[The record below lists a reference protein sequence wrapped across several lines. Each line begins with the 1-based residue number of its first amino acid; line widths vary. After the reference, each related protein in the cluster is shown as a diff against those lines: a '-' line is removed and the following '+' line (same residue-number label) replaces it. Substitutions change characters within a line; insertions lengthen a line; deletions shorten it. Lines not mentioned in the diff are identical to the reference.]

1 MANSAVNM
9 NGTLVVVGTR
19 VTVHGAVTTIAGSG
33 VGKPALTAMATD
45 AVVVTTILGDQVN
58 LQAGDC
64 HAVVEKRTGNDARS
78 TDGFAIAL
86 NDQVVFNGLVTSKSD
101 GPWGINGQLT
111 VLTDFSGSSVVV
123 SSGCVDNG

>member
-1 MANSAVNM
+1 MNSAVGM
-9 NGTLVVVGTR
+9 NGKSVSVGDHC
-19 VTVHGAVTTIAGSG
+19 TVHGAVTTIAGSG
-33 VGKPALTAMATD
+33 VGKPALTTMATD

-86 NDQVVFNGLVTSKSD
+86 NDQVVFNGLVTAKTD
-101 GPWGINGQLT
+101 GPWGITGQLT
-111 VLTDFSGSSVVV
+111 VLTDFSGSSVAV
-123 SSGCVDNG
+123 SSGTVDNG

>member
-1 MANSAVNM
+1 MSNPAVNLQ
-9 NGTLVVVGTR
+9 GTLVVAGSR

-33 VGKPALTAMATD
+33 VGRPALTAMVTD
-45 AVVVTTILGDQVN
+45 AVVVTTTLGEQVE

-64 HAVVEKRTGNDARS
+64 HAVVEPRTGNDARS

-86 NDQVVFNGLVTSKSD
+86 NDQVIFNGLVTAKTDS
-101 GPWGINGQLT
+101 PWGINGQLT

-123 SSGCVDNG
+123 SSGTVDNG